1 MPGGA
6 APLGDGWNV
15 CGVVWVGSLVVVGRD
30 GPVGRL
36 GNR

>member
-15 CGVVWVGSLVVVGRD
+15 CGVVWVGSLVVVGGMVPLAD
-30 GPVGRL
+30 
-36 GNR
+36 